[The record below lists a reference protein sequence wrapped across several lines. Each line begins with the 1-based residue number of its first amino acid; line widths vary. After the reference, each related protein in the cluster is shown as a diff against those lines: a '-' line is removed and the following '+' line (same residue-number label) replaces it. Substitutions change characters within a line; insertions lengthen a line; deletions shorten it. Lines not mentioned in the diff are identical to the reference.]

1 LTPAPVLPPARARA
15 LVGAFSRLKI
25 VVVGDLMLDVGIFG
39 EVERVSPEAPVP
51 VVRVTHETATLGG
64 AANVARNLA
73 ALGAAALPC
82 GVVGRDEGGR
92 RLLALAREGGL
103 PTEGVVESS
112 SRPTTVKTRVLSRR
126 QQMLRIDRETDRGL
140 DAEEER
146 ALIGRVRDLWGEAR
160 ALIISDY
167 DKGAVTPGLLDHIL
181 PAARER
187 GLPVAVDPKIRNF
200 PRYRPITAITPNRHE
215 AARALKVPVQSEA
228 EVEAAG
234 RAIQERLGH
243 PTVLLTLGEG
253 GVAVFEPSG
262 GLTRIPA
269 CAREV
274 FDVSGAGDTVVAA
287 LALGLAAGASPVE
300 AAALA
305 NAAAGV
311 VVGKLGTAV
320 ASGDEVLAAFAS
332 A

>member
-1 LTPAPVLPPARARA
+1 
-15 LVGAFSRLKI
+15 
-25 VVVGDLMLDVGIFG
+25 VVGDLMLDVGVFG

-51 VVRVTHETATLGG
+51 VVRVTRETSTLGG

-73 ALGAAALPC
+73 ALGATALPC
-82 GVVGRDEGGR
+82 GLIGRDEGGR
-92 RLLALAREGGL
+92 RLLALARETGL
-103 PTEGVVESS
+103 ATDGVVESAG
-112 SRPTTVKTRVLSRR
+112 RPTTVKTRVLSRR
-126 QQMLRIDRETDRGL
+126 QQMLRIDRETDRLL

-146 ALIGRVRDLWGEAR
+146 SLAGRVRSLWGQAQ
-160 ALIISDY
+160 ALIVSDY
-167 DKGAVTPGLLDHIL
+167 DKGAVSPGLLGELL

-200 PRYRPITAITPNRHE
+200 PRYQPITAITPNRSE
-215 AARALKVPVQSEA
+215 AARALKTPVQSDA
-228 EVEAAG
+228 EVETAG

-243 PTVLLTLGEG
+243 PTVLLTLGES

-262 GLTRIPA
+262 GMTRIPA
-269 CAREV
+269 SAREV

-287 LALGLAAGASPVE
+287 LTLALAAGASPVE

-320 ASGDEVLAAFAS
+320 ASADEVLAALPPV
-332 A
+332 